1 MPILDMNRVQYN
13 ALQALNY
20 SGMKELLRSP
30 RHYQEYLTRQEE
42 PSKALRI
49 GTMVHA
55 AVLQPDVFQ
64 RYKPAPDVKRNTT
77 AGKEAYALWAS
88 MLKNDEQVCDADEYE
103 LALRV
108 SDKMNQIIERL
119 GIKALET
126 EKTVT
131 ATDRDVL
138 LKSSIDLIADDGYLY
153 DLKTTEDASPNG
165 FMKSVKQY
173 KYNLQ
178 AVTYLM
184 NFERFYKTRP
194 KGFRFIVVEKD
205 APNEGAIYEL
215 GAGIMA
221 DGITMYEKALKL
233 YSDCDKA
240 GVWPGYTNEIITLD
254 YPDRSQQINF
264 A

>member
-30 RHYQEYLTRQEE
+30 KHYQEYLTRFEE

-64 RYKPAPDVKRNTT
+64 KYKPAPDVKRNTKE
-77 AGKEAYALWAS
+77 GKEAYALWAS
-88 MLKNDEQVCDADEYE
+88 MLKDDEEVCDTDEYE

-153 DLKTTEDASPNG
+153 DLKTTDDASQSWIQ
-165 FMKSVKQY
+165 SVKKY

-184 NFERFYKTRP
+184 NFERHYKTRP

-205 APNEGAIYEL
+205 SPNEGAVYEL
-215 GAGIMA
+215 GSGLMA
-221 DGITMYEKALKL
+221 DGLAMYEKALKL
-233 YSDCDKA
+233 YSDCQTA
-240 GVWPGYTNEIITLD
+240 GVWPGYTKDIITLD
-254 YPDRSQQINF
+254 YPDRSGQTINF

>member
-1 MPILDMNRVQYN
+1 MNRVQYN

-20 SGMKELLRSP
+20 SGMKEILRSGK
-30 RHYQEYLTRQEE
+30 HYQEYLNRADE

-55 AVLQPDVFQ
+55 AVLQPNVFQ
-64 RYKPAPDVKRNTT
+64 KYKPAPDVKRNTT

-88 MLKNDEQVCDADEYE
+88 MLKDDESVCDADEYE

-108 SDKMNQIIERL
+108 SDKMNDIIERL

-153 DLKTTEDASPNG
+153 DLKTTEDATPQG
-165 FMKSVKQY
+165 FLRSVKQY

-184 NFERFYKTRP
+184 NFERHFKTRP

-205 APNEGAIYEL
+205 LPTEGAVYEL
-215 GAGIMA
+215 GSGLMA
-221 DGITMYEKALKL
+221 DGLAMYEKALKL
-233 YSDCDKA
+233 YSDYDKA
-240 GVWPGYTNEIITLD
+240 GVWPGYSRDIITLD
-254 YPDRSQQINF
+254 YPDRSQTINF